1 MSVSWKYNRA
11 FNRVL
16 GVLVLSPVLDHCGC
30 AQRDHRPV
38 TAEKQFNR
46 AASAAGPIRHQAGKA
61 LIPPNSRW
69 LLRFST
75 RSPGEELQRLI
86 AAEKFHATL
95 PAKLD
100 AAEDAWHAIF
110 KQEGLQYRE
119 PKLVL
124 FDGAVQSACGMGQ
137 AAMGPFY
144 CPGDQKVYI
153 DLSFYRDL
161 KERFRAPGDFAQ
173 AYVIAHEVGHH
184 VQTLLGV
191 SEKVQQAKRR
201 ASREEAN
208 AIQVKMELQA
218 DCLAGVWANYANRK
232 EKILEAGDVAEAM
245 AAAEAIGD
253 DTIQGRSSGRVRP
266 ETFTHGTAAQ
276 RQRWFNAGLES
287 GCMNACDTFSAR
299 RL

>member
-1 MSVSWKYNRA
+1 MGGDLSTILGTVMDGGGQSYAPRPSVSTQRTSGPAGVRQTGRA
-11 FNRVL
+11 DQDELANFTATVL
-16 GVLVLSPVLDHCGC
+16 
-30 AQRDHRPV
+30 AY
-38 TAEKQFNR
+38 T
-46 AASAAGPIRHQAGKA
+46 
-61 LIPPNSRW
+61 
-69 LLRFST
+69 
-75 RSPGEELQRLI
+75 
-86 AAEKFHATL
+86 
-95 PAKLD
+95 
-100 AAEDAWHAIF
+100 EDAWHAIF

-232 EKILEAGDVAEAM
+232 ERILEAGDVAEAM

-253 DTIQGRSSGRVRP
+253 DTIQRRSTGRVRP

-287 GCMNACDTFSAR
+287 GRMNACDTFSAR